1 LPEHHTLA
9 KVRAESN
16 ALTFY
21 GENGPIETV
30 SGKGAGRFPTAQ
42 AVVGDLWELLFALE
56 AEDVQERSDAS
67 VHYLSSARRNA
78 CA

>member
-1 LPEHHTLA
+1 LA
-9 KVRAESN
+9 QVQAESN

-21 GENGPIETV
+21 GKNGPIETV

-42 AVVGDLWELLFALE
+42 AVVGDLWDILFTLDGE
-56 AEDVQERSDAS
+56 MTSGQDDAS
-67 VHYLSSARRNA
+67 IHYLPQAERNA